1 MARFKDFGAGKDIS
15 ALEPVSFKL
24 HEEEFFCLPA
34 IQGKFLIDLVSNAAE
49 DEDNSSSLK
58 MISEFFSHVLT
69 DESYERFDA
78 LLEDKNRI
86 VLVETLSEIV
96 SWLMVEYTSRPEKQP
111 EDSSP
116 GQ

>member
-15 ALEPVSFKL
+15 SLEPVSFKL
-24 HEEEFFCLPA
+24 HGEEFFCLPA
-34 IQGKFLIDLVSNAAE
+34 IQGKFLINLVASASD

-58 MISEFFSHVLT
+58 MITEFFNHVLT
-69 DESYERFDA
+69 DESYERFNA

-96 SWLMVEYTSRPEKQP
+96 TWLMVEYTNRPEKQP